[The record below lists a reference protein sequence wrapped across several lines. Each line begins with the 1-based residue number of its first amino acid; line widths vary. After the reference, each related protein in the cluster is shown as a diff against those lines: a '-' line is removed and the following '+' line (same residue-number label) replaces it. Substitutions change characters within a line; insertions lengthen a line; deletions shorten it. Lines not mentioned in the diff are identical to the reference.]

1 MGVWMNDPL
10 HSLLPPT
17 ATPLMRTL
25 EQVMAR
31 LADIPIPFKQ
41 LWDPHTCPE
50 PLLPWLAWSL
60 SVDTWRST
68 WPVHIKRARI
78 AAAIEIQRCKGSVK
92 SVRDVVR
99 SFGGDVLITE
109 WWQQNPPAAPHT
121 FTLLLTLSG
130 QGGSQTTAEFVADV
144 ITEVIRTK
152 PVRSHFTFTQG
163 VHTIGQIGLLG
174 GAQITA
180 YRRLHLAQAT

>member
-1 MGVWMNDPL
+1 
-10 HSLLPPT
+10 
-17 ATPLMRTL
+17 
-25 EQVMAR
+25 
-31 LADIPIPFKQ
+31 
-41 LWDPHTCPE
+41 
-50 PLLPWLAWSL
+50 
-60 SVDTWRST
+60 
-68 WPVHIKRARI
+68 
-78 AAAIEIQRCKGSVK
+78 
-92 SVRDVVR
+92 
-99 SFGGDVLITE
+99 ITE

-130 QGGSQTTAEFVADV
+130 QGGSQSTAEFVADV

-180 YRRLHLAQAT
+180 YRRVQLTQAA